1 MSKRAN
7 GEGSIYQRKD
17 GRWTGATYV
26 IRPDGG
32 RERRQVYGTTRGA
45 VAAKIADLITKTANG
60 VPASSSDWTVEGYA
74 AHWLANIAPGA
85 LRPATRS
92 NYAWIMRKYVVPA
105 VGKRKLDKLTPAH
118 VREMHTKVSAT
129 GVSDRTV
136 QLSHAVLRTM
146 LSEAVREQ
154 YVSRNVASLV
164 RAPRGERAEIVPWS
178 LADVEAFVKAA
189 KDHRLSALFTLAYS
203 TGLRRGEL
211 LGLRW
216 QDLDFD
222 RRLLHVRQTL
232 QRLGKDE
239 GLVLGPPKSMRSRRS
254 IPLPAVAVEA
264 LTVHRQEQLVERSA
278 AREGW
283 VESDFVFTTT
293 IGTSIEPSNL
303 LRTFNALTVKAG
315 VRRIRFHDLRHTFAS
330 LMFSQ
335 NVPPR
340 VVMDVLGHSTLAI
353 TTDLY
358 AHIMPSA
365 LVDAATAMDSL
376 HVSSL
381 REEVSS

>member
-1 MSKRAN
+1 LHN
-7 GEGSIYQRKD
+7 LV
-17 GRWTGATYV
+17 RW
-26 IRPDGG
+26 
-32 RERRQVYGTTRGA
+32 
-45 VAAKIADLITKTANG
+45 
-60 VPASSSDWTVEGYA
+60 
-74 AHWLANIAPGA
+74 NIP
-85 LRPATRS
+85 S
-92 NYAWIMRKYVVPA
+92 
-105 VGKRKLDKLTPAH
+105 
-118 VREMHTKVSAT
+118 
-129 GVSDRTV
+129 
-136 QLSHAVLRTM
+136 Q
-146 LSEAVREQ
+146 
-154 YVSRNVASLV
+154 VSRLV
-164 RAPRGERAEIVPWS
+164 RDLDPQISE
-178 LADVEAFVKAA
+178 L
-189 KDHRLSALFTLAYS
+189 LFALAYS
-203 TGLRRGEL
+203 TDLRRGEL
-211 LGLRW
+211 FGLRW
-216 QDLDFD
+216 QGLDFD

-264 LTVHRQEQLVERSA
+264 LTIHRQEQLVERSA

-315 VRRIRFHDLRHTFAS
+315 VRRIRFHDPRHTFAS

-376 HVSSL
+376 HGSSL